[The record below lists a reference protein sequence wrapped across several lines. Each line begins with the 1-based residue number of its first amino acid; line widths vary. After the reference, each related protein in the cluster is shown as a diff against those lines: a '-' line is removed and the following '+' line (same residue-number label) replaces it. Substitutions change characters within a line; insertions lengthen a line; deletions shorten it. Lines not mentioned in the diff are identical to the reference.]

1 MEMFE
6 DVKQFM
12 TQGKRKGQIGGVYAF
27 IAAVIAIGIL
37 LVVGTVMLGQL
48 RVINIAN
55 LGNNSNATLMIDN
68 IFALL
73 NTTEGVV
80 VLVVV
85 IGLLALALA
94 YLLGAFGGQRRGEQ

>member
-1 MEMFE
+1 MDE

-12 TQGKRKGQIGGVYAF
+12 TSGKRKGQIGGVYAF